1 MRSRL
6 ARGLIPACAGKT
18 GGVSGGL
25 VPCRAHPRVCGEN
38 EEGLD
43 CFAEAGGSSPRVRG
57 KLKAFCHF
65 NEHAGLIPACAGKTV
80 AHACPV
86 IVSGAHPRV
95 CGENVECPSVTG
107 ERPGSS
113 PRVRGKRLIRTEVD
127 RRVGLIPACAGK
139 THGNARASA
148 GSAAHPRV
156 CGENDTYDA
165 GEINPSGSSPR
176 VRGKHRPPTGESGA
190 GGLIPACAGK
200 TAFTRRPPRPLRAH
214 PRVCG
219 ANV

>member
-80 AHACPV
+80 PV
-86 IVSGAHPRV
+86 ELGCVLWRAHPRV
-95 CGENVECPSVTG
+95 CGENAGDPRLRLYQS
-107 ERPGSS
+107 GSS
-113 PRVRGKRLIRTEVD
+113 PRVRGKR
-127 RRVGLIPACAGK
+127 
-139 THGNARASA
+139 
-148 GSAAHPRV
+148 
-156 CGENDTYDA
+156 
-165 GEINPSGSSPR
+165 
-176 VRGKHRPPTGESGA
+176 
-190 GGLIPACAGK
+190 
-200 TAFTRRPPRPLRAH
+200 
-214 PRVCG
+214 
-219 ANV
+219 